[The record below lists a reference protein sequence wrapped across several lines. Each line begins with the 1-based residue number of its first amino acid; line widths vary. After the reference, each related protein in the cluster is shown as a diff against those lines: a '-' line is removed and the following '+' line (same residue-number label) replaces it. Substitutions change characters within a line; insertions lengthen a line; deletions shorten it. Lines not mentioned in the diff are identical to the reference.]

1 MSGIGAL
8 MEATGV
14 NPALWEMLLENAWRT
29 NAPNLDDWLNDYAQR
44 RYGAKIPAAEQA
56 WKILAKMFTTPR
68 SAICLRPFLQQ
79 PKPPTVNDP
88 ARLVEAWKLLLDA
101 APEAKSSDGYRFDL
115 CDVGRQV
122 LADLGTRY
130 NQQITAA
137 YQTRDAAALRKLS
150 DKMLG
155 LIRDLDELTGTR
167 REWLLG
173 VWLADARSWGAT
185 PEEKD
190 LCERNARELLTT
202 WTSHDNITDYAN
214 RQWNGLLGDF
224 YYHRWE
230 MWLKALN
237 DSLAHGTALNTTVTR
252 NQIRDWELS
261 WTRQTNGHFATKP
274 HGDVIAISKK
284 LFEKYTPDASQP
296 ITGQTK

>member
-1 MSGIGAL
+1 
-8 MEATGV
+8 
-14 NPALWEMLLENAWRT
+14 
-29 NAPNLDDWLNDYAQR
+29 
-44 RYGAKIPAAEQA
+44 
-56 WKILAKMFTTPR
+56 
-68 SAICLRPFLQQ
+68 
-79 PKPPTVNDP
+79 
-88 ARLVEAWKLLLDA
+88 
-101 APEAKSSDGYRFDL
+101 
-115 CDVGRQV
+115 
-122 LADLGTRY
+122 LGTRY
-130 NQQITAA
+130 NQQIIAA

-167 REWLLG
+167 CEWLLG

-185 PEEKD
+185 PAEKD

-237 DSLAHGTALNTTVTR
+237 DSLAHGTALNTTITR
-252 NQIRDWELS
+252 NQIREWELS

-284 LFEKYTPDASQP
+284 LFKKYGPDASQP
-296 ITGQTK
+296 ITVETK